1 LLDLYVLLDQIR
13 DIIANIKQISDATLP
28 PSRKAQREQERE
40 NAKARQKERAEL
52 SPISSLNAGT
62 KRKRSDVDDADPK
75 LKEFLEVMQPA
86 SKPKTWV
93 TQGEDDSALEPPTK
107 MQAIEVPEAESDGEY
122 EAVPK
127 KSRKTSPPKATIQ
140 TEPVAVSSMMERP
153 TEDDE
158 AVVAPAA
165 PDATDD
171 DWLRSRTNRLLD
183 LVDLEDLVVHSRVE
197 ASVSANAND
206 VAETTTVEPVTNE
219 EPSIEEEEF
228 EGFEDEKPDPVIE
241 AIKSNGRLFV
251 RNLPYT
257 ASEEDLREHFETYG
271 TLDEV
276 FLYFFVLF
284 SSVS

>member
-1 LLDLYVLLDQIR
+1 MDQIR

-40 NAKARQKERAEL
+40 NAKARQKEWAEL
-52 SPISSLNAGT
+52 ARVSSLNSGT

-86 SKPKTWV
+86 SKPKTWA
-93 TQGEDDSALEPPTK
+93 TQGEDDPALEPPTK

-127 KSRKTSPPKATIQ
+127 KPRKTSPPKATIQ
-140 TEPVAVSSMMERP
+140 TELVAVSSIMERP
-153 TEDDE
+153 TEGDE

-171 DWLRSRTNRLLD
+171 DWLRNRTNRLLD
-183 LVDLEDLVVHSRVE
+183 LVDPEELVHSRVE
-197 ASVSANAND
+197 ANANEST
-206 VAETTTVEPVTNE
+206 VAETTTDEPVTNE

-257 ASEEDLREHFETYG
+257 ASEEDLREHFETFG

-276 FLYFFVLF
+276 CLYFFVLF

>member
-1 LLDLYVLLDQIR
+1 
-13 DIIANIKQISDATLP
+13 
-28 PSRKAQREQERE
+28 
-40 NAKARQKERAEL
+40 
-52 SPISSLNAGT
+52 
-62 KRKRSDVDDADPK
+62 
-75 LKEFLEVMQPA
+75 
-86 SKPKTWV
+86 
-93 TQGEDDSALEPPTK
+93 

-127 KSRKTSPPKATIQ
+127 KPRKTSPPKATIQ
-140 TEPVAVSSMMERP
+140 TELVAVSSIMERP
-153 TEDDE
+153 TEGDE

-171 DWLRSRTNRLLD
+171 DWLRNRTNRLLD
-183 LVDLEDLVVHSRVE
+183 LVDPEELVHSRVE
-197 ASVSANAND
+197 ANANEST
-206 VAETTTVEPVTNE
+206 VAETTTDEPVTNE

-251 RNLPYT
+251 RNLPYI
-257 ASEEDLREHFETYG
+257 ASEEDLREHFETFG

-276 FLYFFVLF
+276 CLYFFVLF

>member
-40 NAKARQKERAEL
+40 NAKARQKEWAEL
-52 SPISSLNAGT
+52 ARVSSLNSGT

-75 LKEFLEVMQPA
+75 LKEFLEVMQSA
-86 SKPKTWV
+86 SKPKTWAI
-93 TQGEDDSALEPPTK
+93 QGEDDSALEPPTK

-127 KSRKTSPPKATIQ
+127 KSWKTSPPKATIQ
-140 TEPVAVSSMMERP
+140 TELVAVSSIMERP
-153 TEDDE
+153 TEGDE

-171 DWLRSRTNRLLD
+171 DWLRNRTNRLLD
-183 LVDLEDLVVHSRVE
+183 LVDPEELVHSRVE
-197 ASVSANAND
+197 ANANEST
-206 VAETTTVEPVTNE
+206 VAETTTDEPVTNE

-251 RNLPYT
+251 RNLPYI
-257 ASEEDLREHFETYG
+257 ASEEDLREHFETFG

-276 FLYFFVLF
+276 CLYFFVLF

>member
-1 LLDLYVLLDQIR
+1 VDQIR

-40 NAKARQKERAEL
+40 NAKARQKEWAEL
-52 SPISSLNAGT
+52 ARVSSLNSGT

-86 SKPKTWV
+86 SKPKTWA
-93 TQGEDDSALEPPTK
+93 TQGEDDPALEPPTK

-127 KSRKTSPPKATIQ
+127 KSRKTSPPKAIIQ
-140 TEPVAVSSMMERP
+140 MEPIAVSSMIKRP

-165 PDATDD
+165 PGGTDD

-183 LVDLEDLVVHSRVE
+183 LVDPEELVVHSRVE
-197 ASVSANAND
+197 ASANENT
-206 VAETTTVEPVTNE
+206 VTETAIGEPVTNE

-257 ASEEDLREHFETYG
+257 ASEEDLREHFETFG

-276 FLYFFVLF
+276 CLYFFVLF
-284 SSVS
+284 SSVL

>member
-1 LLDLYVLLDQIR
+1 LLGLYVLLDQIR

-40 NAKARQKERAEL
+40 NAKARQKERADLAPE
-52 SPISSLNAGT
+52 SYLNSGT

-86 SKPKTWV
+86 SKPKTWA

-127 KSRKTSPPKATIQ
+127 KSRKASPPKATIQ
-140 TEPVAVSSMMERP
+140 MEPVAVSSMMERP
-153 TEDDE
+153 IEDDE

-165 PDATDD
+165 PDTTDD
-171 DWLRSRTNRLLD
+171 DWLRGRTNRLLD
-183 LVDLEDLVVHSRVE
+183 LVDPEELVVNSRVE
-197 ASVSANAND
+197 ASANENT
-206 VAETTTVEPVTNE
+206 VAETTTGEPVTKE

-257 ASEEDLREHFETYG
+257 ASEEDLREHFETFG

-276 FLYFFVLF
+276 CLYFFVLF

>member
-1 LLDLYVLLDQIR
+1 LDQIR

-40 NAKARQKERAEL
+40 NAKARQKEWAEL
-52 SPISSLNAGT
+52 ARVSSLNSGT

-75 LKEFLEVMQPA
+75 LKEFLEVMQSA
-86 SKPKTWV
+86 SKPKTWAI
-93 TQGEDDSALEPPTK
+93 QGEDDSALEPPTK

-127 KSRKTSPPKATIQ
+127 KPRKTSPPKATIQ
-140 TEPVAVSSMMERP
+140 TELVAVSSIMERP
-153 TEDDE
+153 TEGDE

-171 DWLRSRTNRLLD
+171 DWLRNRTNRLLD
-183 LVDLEDLVVHSRVE
+183 LVDPEELVHSRVE
-197 ASVSANAND
+197 ANANEST
-206 VAETTTVEPVTNE
+206 VAETTTDEPVTN
-219 EPSIEEEEF
+219 EEF

-251 RNLPYT
+251 RNLPYI
-257 ASEEDLREHFETYG
+257 ASEEDLREHFETFG

-276 FLYFFVLF
+276 CLYFFVLF

>member
-1 LLDLYVLLDQIR
+1 LLDLYVLVDQIR

-40 NAKARQKERAEL
+40 KAKARQKERAEL
-52 SPISSLNAGT
+52 PPVPSLNSGT
-62 KRKRSDVDDADPK
+62 KRKRSDADDADPK

-86 SKPKTWV
+86 SKPKTWA
-93 TQGEDDSALEPPTK
+93 TQGEDDPALEPPTK

-127 KSRKTSPPKATIQ
+127 KSRKTSPPKAIIQ
-140 TEPVAVSSMMERP
+140 MEPIAVSSMIKRP

-165 PDATDD
+165 PGGTDD

-183 LVDLEDLVVHSRVE
+183 LVDPEELVVHSRVE
-197 ASVSANAND
+197 ASANENT
-206 VAETTTVEPVTNE
+206 VTETAIGEPVTNE

-257 ASEEDLREHFETYG
+257 ASEEDLREHFETFG

-276 FLYFFVLF
+276 CLYFFVLF

>member
-40 NAKARQKERAEL
+40 NAKARQKEWAEL
-52 SPISSLNAGT
+52 ARVSSLNSGT

-75 LKEFLEVMQPA
+75 LKEFLEVMQSA
-86 SKPKTWV
+86 SKPKTWAI
-93 TQGEDDSALEPPTK
+93 QGEDDSALEPPTK

-127 KSRKTSPPKATIQ
+127 KPRKTSPPKATIQ
-140 TEPVAVSSMMERP
+140 TELVAVSSIMERP
-153 TEDDE
+153 TEGDE

-171 DWLRSRTNRLLD
+171 DWLRNRTNRLLD
-183 LVDLEDLVVHSRVE
+183 LVDPEELVHSRVE
-197 ASVSANAND
+197 ANANEST
-206 VAETTTVEPVTNE
+206 VAETTTDEPVTNE

-251 RNLPYT
+251 RNLPYI
-257 ASEEDLREHFETYG
+257 ASEEDLREHFETFG

-276 FLYFFVLF
+276 CLYFFVLF

>member
-1 LLDLYVLLDQIR
+1 
-13 DIIANIKQISDATLP
+13 
-28 PSRKAQREQERE
+28 
-40 NAKARQKERAEL
+40 
-52 SPISSLNAGT
+52 
-62 KRKRSDVDDADPK
+62 
-75 LKEFLEVMQPA
+75 
-86 SKPKTWV
+86 
-93 TQGEDDSALEPPTK
+93 

-127 KSRKTSPPKATIQ
+127 KSRKASPPKATIQ
-140 TEPVAVSSMMERP
+140 TDPVAVSSMMERP
-153 TEDDE
+153 TEIDE

-171 DWLRSRTNRLLD
+171 DWLRSRTNRLLE
-183 LVDLEDLVVHSRVE
+183 LVDPEDLVVHSRVE
-197 ASVSANAND
+197 ASASANAND
-206 VAETTTVEPVTNE
+206 VAEMTTVEPVTNE
-219 EPSIEEEEF
+219 VPSIEEEEF

-257 ASEEDLREHFETYG
+257 ASEEDLREHFETFG

-276 FLYFFVLF
+276 CLYIFVLF

>member
-52 SPISSLNAGT
+52 ARGSSLNSGT
-62 KRKRSDVDDADPK
+62 KRKWSDVDDADPK

-86 SKPKTWV
+86 SKPKTWAI
-93 TQGEDDSALEPPTK
+93 QGGDGSALEPPTK

-122 EAVPK
+122 EAVPR
-127 KSRKTSPPKATIQ
+127 KSRKTGPPKATIQ
-140 TEPVAVSSMMERP
+140 TELVAVSSMMERP
-153 TEDDE
+153 TEIDE

-165 PDATDD
+165 PDSTDG
-171 DWLRSRTNRLLD
+171 DWLRGRTNRLLD
-183 LVDLEDLVVHSRVE
+183 LVDPEELVHSRVE
-197 ASVSANAND
+197 ASANEST
-206 VAETTTVEPVTNE
+206 VAETTTDEPVINK

-228 EGFEDEKPDPVIE
+228 EGLEDEKPDPVIE
-241 AIKSNGRLFV
+241 TIKSNGRLFV
-251 RNLPYT
+251 RNLPYI
-257 ASEEDLREHFETYG
+257 ASEEDLREHFETFG
-271 TLDEV
+271 ALDEV
-276 FLYFFVLF
+276 CLYFFVLF

>member
-1 LLDLYVLLDQIR
+1 
-13 DIIANIKQISDATLP
+13 
-28 PSRKAQREQERE
+28 
-40 NAKARQKERAEL
+40 
-52 SPISSLNAGT
+52 
-62 KRKRSDVDDADPK
+62 
-75 LKEFLEVMQPA
+75 
-86 SKPKTWV
+86 
-93 TQGEDDSALEPPTK
+93 

-127 KSRKTSPPKATIQ
+127 KSRKTSPPKAIIQ
-140 TEPVAVSSMMERP
+140 MEPIAVSSMIKRP

-165 PDATDD
+165 PGGTDD

-183 LVDLEDLVVHSRVE
+183 LVDPEELVVHSRVE
-197 ASVSANAND
+197 ASANENT
-206 VAETTTVEPVTNE
+206 VTETAIGEPVTNE

-257 ASEEDLREHFETYG
+257 ASEEDLREHFETFG

-276 FLYFFVLF
+276 CLYFFVLF
-284 SSVS
+284 SSVL